1 MRKYQAKRKLDL
13 TGKAK
18 NIIRDKER
26 IRKQM

>member
-1 MRKYQAKRKLDL
+1 MRNYQAKKLDL